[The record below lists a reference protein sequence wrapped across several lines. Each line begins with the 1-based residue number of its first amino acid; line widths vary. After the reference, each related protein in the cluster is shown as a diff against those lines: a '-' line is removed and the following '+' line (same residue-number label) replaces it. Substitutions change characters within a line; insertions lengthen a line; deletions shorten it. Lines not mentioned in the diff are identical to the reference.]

1 MAFGQELAEK
11 TISSR
16 LFRKVSSENLL
27 KTGEL
32 CFSTEDSVCLI
43 GRGEF
48 CLVFE
53 QKKRTGLFFDGDA
66 DSGINTGY
74 DEFRYTIEDLL
85 EIEYIV
91 VPNEWVDSDM
101 DIESEG
107 YIQENDP
114 AEWIENL
121 SQYGKVVAVR
131 DFDGNNID
139 FNF

>member
-1 MAFGQELAEK
+1 MAFGQDLTEK

-16 LFRKVSSENLL
+16 LFRKVSSGNSFRV
-27 KTGEL
+27 GEL
-32 CFSTEDSVCLI
+32 CFSTESSSRLI
-43 GRGEF
+43 GRGDF
-48 CLVFE
+48 CLVLE
-53 QKKRTGLFFDGDA
+53 QKERTGLFFDGDA

-74 DEFRYTIEDLL
+74 DEFRYAIEDLS
-85 EIEYIV
+85 EIEYII

-121 SQYGKVVAVR
+121 SQYGQVVAVR
-131 DFDGNNID
+131 DFDGNID